1 MTTDT
6 PIVRPAATTETTNS
20 RVATVEAAHAKP
32 TPHAVNHATEHA
44 VPRRLATSGG
54 ETGNVPARGVQDGSA
69 PGALYLRAAATA
81 RAPGVRRI
89 SIAMSLAVGALRA
102 VVQGSHATIVG
113 TVSVTASAMTVVLLR
128 VRGMIVGIA
137 VDVGIERGT
146 MIAGMEGEIGIGIGA
161 VGDWRVIATNL
172 VVLLLLVLM
181 PRTRSE
187 TAIVSLE
194 RGVAK
199 GVGREIGIGDVMIET
214 GVDGGVARGVVVG
227 IDGVDAVVGFPS

>member
-1 MTTDT
+1 
-6 PIVRPAATTETTNS
+6 
-20 RVATVEAAHAKP
+20 
-32 TPHAVNHATEHA
+32 
-44 VPRRLATSGG
+44 
-54 ETGNVPARGVQDGSA
+54 
-69 PGALYLRAAATA
+69 
-81 RAPGVRRI
+81 
-89 SIAMSLAVGALRA
+89 MSLGVGVLRA

-199 GVGREIGIGDVMIET
+199 GVGREVRIGDVMIET

>member
-1 MTTDT
+1 
-6 PIVRPAATTETTNS
+6 
-20 RVATVEAAHAKP
+20 
-32 TPHAVNHATEHA
+32 
-44 VPRRLATSGG
+44 
-54 ETGNVPARGVQDGSA
+54 
-69 PGALYLRAAATA
+69 
-81 RAPGVRRI
+81 
-89 SIAMSLAVGALRA
+89 MSLAVGALRA

-199 GVGREIGIGDVMIET
+199 GVGREVGIGDVMIGR